1 VQGSSR
7 NSTQF
12 GILMPLKLKKQV
24 RRAPHAVTHCGFPR
38 LFVASTRPSVLLFR
52 EAAPHFAH
60 IRLAD
65 RPIINPKL
73 LIPRALIFLDCDKL
87 NQIKVYITRI
97 IPKVFPLHSTFVMV
111 QVNGETKSESRFI
124 KDAKVPA
131 GLKGLCTNVKLVQR
145 SLFVHSRRVY
155 CR

>member
-1 VQGSSR
+1 
-7 NSTQF
+7 
-12 GILMPLKLKKQV
+12 MPLKLNKQV

-65 RPIINPKL
+65 RPIINPNL

-87 NQIKVYITRI
+87 NQIKAYITRI
-97 IPKVFPLHSTFVMV
+97 IPKLSLSIPLSSWFKSTEK
-111 QVNGETKSESRFI
+111 QNLRA
-124 KDAKVPA
+124 DL
-131 GLKGLCTNVKLVQR
+131 LKMQR
-145 SLFVHSRRVY
+145 YPPV
-155 CR
+155 